1 MDTMTNETREFSNS
15 QALSNAVAVLGTLQP
30 WVYGLLIHLVPYV
43 VPLVLASEY
52 YFIYNIN
59 II

>member
-15 QALSNAVAVLGTLQP
+15 QALSNAVAILGTLQP
-30 WVYGLLIHLVPYV
+30 WVYGLLIHLVPYI

-52 YFIYNIN
+52 YL
-59 II
+59 